1 MADRAFNFTWAT
13 EIKQDVAA
21 KSSADKSITVLAFAD
36 MSPEKDEEYFS
47 DGISEEILNLL
58 AKIPDL
64 KVISWTSSF
73 SYKGKEE
80 NIKQMGEELQVSHI
94 L

>member
-1 MADRAFNFTWAT
+1 
-13 EIKQDVAA
+13 
-21 KSSADKSITVLAFAD
+21 

-64 KVISWTSSF
+64 KVIS
-73 SYKGKEE
+73 
-80 NIKQMGEELQVSHI
+80 
-94 L
+94 